1 MVDMFGIPQKKSLGR
16 VLVIDDEADVRKSV
30 TMALTKSGYE
40 VIEAEDGQKAI
51 AMMNSGDNPLVVDVI
66 ICDIRMP
73 KVNGIEAVAYFRA
86 QYPSR
91 PVLVLTGFPDIQL
104 ATSLMKQGV
113 VDYLVKPIER
123 EKLATA
129 VENAMTH
136 RNKVA

>member
-1 MVDMFGIPQKKSLGR
+1 MVDMFGIPQKNSRGR

-40 VIEAEDGQKAI
+40 VIEAEDGQQAI
-51 AMMNSGDNPLVVDVI
+51 GLINSGDNPLAVDVI

-73 KVNGIEAVAYFRA
+73 KVNGIEAVSYFRA

-91 PVLVLTGFPDIQL
+91 PVLVLTGFPDVQL
-104 ATSLMKQGV
+104 ATDLLKQGV

-123 EKLATA
+123 EKLAAA
-129 VENAMTH
+129 VESAMT
-136 RNKVA
+136 RSRKAA

>member
-1 MVDMFGIPQKKSLGR
+1 MVDVFGIPQKNSRGR

-30 TMALTKSGYE
+30 TMSLTKSGYE
-40 VIEAEDGQKAI
+40 VIEAEDGQQAI
-51 AMMNSGDNPLVVDVI
+51 GLMNSGDNPLAVDVI

-73 KVNGIEAVAYFRA
+73 KVNGIEAVSYFRA

-104 ATSLMKQGV
+104 ATDLLKQGV

-123 EKLATA
+123 EKLAAA
-129 VENAMTH
+129 VESAMT
-136 RNKVA
+136 RSRKAA

>member
-1 MVDMFGIPQKKSLGR
+1 MVDMFGIPQKNSRGR

-40 VIEAEDGQKAI
+40 VIEAEDGQQAI
-51 AMMNSGDNPLVVDVI
+51 GMINSGDNPLAVDVI

-73 KVNGIEAVAYFRA
+73 NVNGIEAVSYFRA

-123 EKLATA
+123 EKLAAA
-129 VENAMTH
+129 VESAMAH
-136 RNKVA
+136 RSKAA